1 MQYILSKASLS
12 IVTRLAHE
20 RTLCAFDFDGTLA
33 SIVDHPDQAVMRAR
47 TQNLLRR
54 LALLYPCLIVSGRG
68 RADLLTKLSGVHV
81 AQVVGNHGAE
91 TESAQKPR
99 HRVDQWKAAL
109 ELELGPVPGLWV
121 EDKGLSLAIHYRQY
135 AQKAD
140 ARRRILAVTR
150 KLKRARVFGGK
161 QVVNV
166 VEDGVPNKGDA
177 VAAERDRLKCS
188 WVLYVGDDENDE
200 DAFALGGNMVPVRI
214 GRKLRSHARYY
225 LRAQEEIDAL
235 LELLARLRER
245 IATL

>member
-1 MQYILSKASLS
+1 MQYILSKTSLPV
-12 IVTRLAHE
+12 VTRLAQE

-33 SIVDHPDQAVMRAR
+33 SIVDHPDQAVMRVR
-47 TQNLLRR
+47 TENLLRQ
-54 LALLYPCLIVSGRG
+54 LALLYPCLIVSGRA
-68 RADLLTKLSGVHV
+68 RADVLSRMSGVHV
-81 AQVVGNHGAE
+81 AQVIGNHGAE
-91 TESAQKPR
+91 TESSQHPR

-166 VEDGVPNKGDA
+166 VGGGVPNKGDA
-177 VAAERDRLKCS
+177 VAAERDRLRCN

-200 DAFALGGNMVPVRI
+200 DAFALGGNIVPVRI

-225 LRAQEEIDAL
+225 LRTQEEMDAL
-235 LELLARLRER
+235 LELLVRLRKPV
-245 IATL
+245 ATR

>member
-1 MQYILSKASLS
+1 
-12 IVTRLAHE
+12 
-20 RTLCAFDFDGTLA
+20 
-33 SIVDHPDQAVMRAR
+33 
-47 TQNLLRR
+47 
-54 LALLYPCLIVSGRG
+54 
-68 RADLLTKLSGVHV
+68 VHV

-188 WVLYVGDDENDE
+188 WVLYDE
-200 DAFALGGNMVPVRI
+200 DAFALEGNIIPVRI
-214 GRKLRSHARYY
+214 GRKLRTHARYY
-225 LRAQEEIDAL
+225 LRAQNEIDTLLAL
-235 LELLARLRER
+235 LLQLRKS
-245 IATL
+245 AAVV

>member
-1 MQYILSKASLS
+1 M
-12 IVTRLAHE
+12 
-20 RTLCAFDFDGTLA
+20 CAFDFDGTLA
-33 SIVDHPDQAVMRAR
+33 SIVDHPDQAVMRVR
-47 TQNLLRR
+47 TENLLRQ
-54 LALLYPCLIVSGRG
+54 LALLYPCLIVSGRA
-68 RADLLTKLSGVHV
+68 RADVLSRMSGVHV
-81 AQVVGNHGAE
+81 AQVIGNHGAE
-91 TESAQKPR
+91 TESAQHPR

-166 VEDGVPNKGDA
+166 VGGGVPNKGDA
-177 VAAERDRLKCS
+177 VAAERDRLRCN

-200 DAFALGGNMVPVRI
+200 DAFALGGNIVPVRI

-225 LRAQEEIDAL
+225 LRTQEEMDAL
-235 LELLARLRER
+235 LELLVRLRKPV
-245 IATL
+245 ATR